1 MWKVRGEKPISEQPG
16 AKWHIIKERCD
27 KQRNTLCG
35 RAMRVVQR
43 REGGVRGVQRAR
55 GAACAGCGRVVVVS
69 RSFDF
74 VNVLG
79 AHSLRSG

>member
-35 RAMRVVQR
+35 RAVRGVQR
-43 REGGVRGVQRAR
+43 REGGAW